1 MENSQTVKI
10 ENDFYRHIIL
20 YAKGYYKKEN
30 TIDDLKIIIAKISG
44 SPSLAKNA
52 FPSDIYKMVAE
63 TYIQI
68 ARLNNL
74 RHCLIN
80 IFDLRYL
87 YFRRDPNKINVE
99 EMINYLLGQI
109 AKVCMQN
116 KDESLIFDIGKPDY
130 DILPKQE
137 KNKF

>member
-1 MENSQTVKI
+1 MKSSQAVKI
-10 ENDFYRHIIL
+10 ENDFYRHIVL

-30 TIDDLKIIIAKISG
+30 TIDDLKIIIAKISE
-44 SPSLAKNA
+44 SSLIENA
-52 FPSDIYKMVAE
+52 LLSDIYKMVAE

-87 YFRRDPNKINVE
+87 YSRRDPNKISVE

-116 KDESLIFDIGKPDY
+116 EDESLIFDIGKPDY
-130 DILPKQE
+130 DILPKDKQSD
-137 KNKF
+137 